1 MMRRLHVLS
10 VLALSVLATL
20 GCRQEPVA
28 PAEAPPQP
36 VRTEEAR
43 LEPFAPRLL
52 LYGTVEAGSSAEV
65 LALVAGV
72 VGYPAGFPD
81 GLRSGREVR
90 RDEELARIANE
101 AVERELREARLQAE
115 SAHSELDRHRR
126 AFAAGVES
134 EAQLETWRVASR
146 LAEERL
152 RAAEREVVRLTL
164 RSPMAGRLVVETP
177 VAAGAEVRAGTMLAR
192 VVGNGARRVAAL
204 AAAEELKLLAPGQG
218 ARLRVPGEEEPVAE
232 AVVAEI
238 PPGLD
243 DGGAARVVLDVVSD
257 RGLPLPGAG
266 VEVEVELTERGL
278 ALTVPEEA
286 VRFARGGSSLFVVGK
301 QQGVGRPVARR
312 RAVRLGARGDG
323 RVEVLDGLRP
333 GDRVIV
339 SGVGFLDDE
348 QQVEEVRDV
357 EDAASAVG
365 AGAAEGEP

>member
-1 MMRRLHVLS
+1 
-10 VLALSVLATL
+10 
-20 GCRQEPVA
+20 
-28 PAEAPPQP
+28 
-36 VRTEEAR
+36 
-43 LEPFAPRLL
+43 
-52 LYGTVEAGSSAEV
+52 
-65 LALVAGV
+65 
-72 VGYPAGFPD
+72 
-81 GLRSGREVR
+81 
-90 RDEELARIANE
+90 
-101 AVERELREARLQAE
+101 
-115 SAHSELDRHRR
+115 
-126 AFAAGVES
+126 
-134 EAQLETWRVASR
+134 
-146 LAEERL
+146 
-152 RAAEREVVRLTL
+152 
-164 RSPMAGRLVVETP
+164 
-177 VAAGAEVRAGTMLAR
+177 
-192 VVGNGARRVAAL
+192 
-204 AAAEELKLLAPGQG
+204 
-218 ARLRVPGEEEPVAE
+218 
-232 AVVAEI
+232 
-238 PPGLD
+238 LD